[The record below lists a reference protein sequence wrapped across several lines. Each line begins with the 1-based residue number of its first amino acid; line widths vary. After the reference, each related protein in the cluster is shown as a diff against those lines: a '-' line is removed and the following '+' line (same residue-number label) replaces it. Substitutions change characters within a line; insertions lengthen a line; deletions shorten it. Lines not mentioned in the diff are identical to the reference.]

1 MPVAGR
7 TVRFWRCKGT
17 KKDNIFYYDKRIDV
31 CNKEI
36 APHHLMPE
44 SPIRTIAH
52 PLSGD
57 IQQAMPQYTLS
68 FPQQDPTPPKNGQ
81 KLFILNNFA
90 VTKTIST
97 FVRSNDLYNN
107 KKLKRKCI

>member
-1 MPVAGR
+1 MCV
-7 TVRFWRCKGT
+7 T
-17 KKDNIFYYDKRIDV
+17 KRLHPTILCQN
-31 CNKEI
+31 
-36 APHHLMPE
+36 L
-44 SPIRTIAH
+44 PIRTIAH
-52 PLSGD
+52 PLSED

-68 FPQQDPTPPKNGQ
+68 FPRQDPTPPKNGQ